1 MKSVSLDKTDRK
13 ILRLLQQNARMT
25 VKEIASRLY
34 MSSPAISARIAK
46 LEEAGVIRGY
56 HADIDPAFLGY
67 TIKAFVNL
75 EVDPKQKEEF
85 YSFIENIDN
94 VIECSFVTGD
104 YSMLI
109 ETLFEDT
116 SQLDHFVNRL
126 QSFGHTKTLIA
137 FSTAIPQ
144 RPVPVK

>member
-13 ILRLLQQNARMT
+13 ILQLLQQNARMT

-34 MSSPAISARIAK
+34 MSSPAISARIRG

-85 YSFIENIDN
+85 YSFLRGLDAMKIALSGTDKTIMLDKDSDLAKLLYGIEA
-94 VIECSFVTGD
+94 E
-104 YSMLI
+104 
-109 ETLFEDT
+109 
-116 SQLDHFVNRL
+116 
-126 QSFGHTKTLIA
+126 
-137 FSTAIPQ
+137 
-144 RPVPVK
+144 